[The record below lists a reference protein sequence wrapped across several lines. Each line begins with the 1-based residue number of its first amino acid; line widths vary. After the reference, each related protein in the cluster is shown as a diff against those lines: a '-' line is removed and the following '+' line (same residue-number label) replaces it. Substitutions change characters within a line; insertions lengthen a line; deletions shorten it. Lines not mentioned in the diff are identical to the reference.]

1 MNFFVGCLIGL
12 FLGFLSHYK
21 IYQNRL
27 SIINQKIDQIIN
39 KIEPKKRQFK
49 NKINQ
54 LIGDKKYSKEIENL
68 WTNFKQ
74 LFDKRLG

>member
-1 MNFFVGCLIGL
+1 MFNNNFF

-21 IYQNRL
+21 IYQNQF

-49 NKINQ
+49 NKTNQ

-68 WTNFKQ
+68 WMNFKL